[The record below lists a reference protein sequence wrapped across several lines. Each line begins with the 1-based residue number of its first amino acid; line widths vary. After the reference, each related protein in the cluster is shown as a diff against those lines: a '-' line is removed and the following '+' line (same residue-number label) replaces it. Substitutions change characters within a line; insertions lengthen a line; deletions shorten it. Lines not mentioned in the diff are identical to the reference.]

1 MRLACGGDAA
11 SARRG
16 GGPPH
21 LNAGRT
27 SVKSLRKPRARNAH
41 TPPTS
46 TCGGGGRGFPRLP
59 HPRAYLDA
67 DPRQPPR
74 VRSRTV
80 KLDSRA
86 CGTDGS
92 PRYGAAVKSLIGAHQ
107 LASHE
112 GRSGVC
118 TQRWRQRPR
127 PEADGHLTGRARDGG
142 ACLWLP
148 SCRRGVQVR
157 AKYPKYGTHLKR
169 PAGAHGTPL
178 YQGLGQG
185 AHSRGALPAGRH
197 EAATTAAGAAG
208 SSGAP
213 APPRAAA
220 AIRCAVRCT
229 IAGVTRC
236 PSGRTSRSA
245 SLASANLLARRL
257 VVTTHAPRSSTRS
270 RARPRPHAPELRKRG
285 LRQEKRSSAPQLRRR
300 RGLCCVKNRPAAR
313 CSRRKLAPAQ
323 RLQPR
328 GRARLKS

>member
-1 MRLACGGDAA
+1 MLVRLACGGDAA

-213 APPRAAA
+213 APPRA
-220 AIRCAVRCT
+220 
-229 IAGVTRC
+229 GH
-236 PSGRTSRSA
+236 S
-245 SLASANLLARRL
+245 
-257 VVTTHAPRSSTRS
+257 
-270 RARPRPHAPELRKRG
+270 
-285 LRQEKRSSAPQLRRR
+285 
-300 RGLCCVKNRPAAR
+300 
-313 CSRRKLAPAQ
+313 
-323 RLQPR
+323 
-328 GRARLKS
+328 